1 MILPAADVSLDFKFP
16 SRHAIFGANWRI
28 FSSAAKPVNMVAF
41 LAFCHPGLLARFID
55 FILEPVNDVLAV
67 DVKAI
72 EVECLTRLWHYS
84 EPKAGCDPMLE

>member
-1 MILPAADVSLDFKFP
+1 V
-16 SRHAIFGANWRI
+16 
-28 FSSAAKPVNMVAF
+28 AAKPVNVVAF

-72 EVECLTRLWHYS
+72 EVENVLPDFGIIVSPRQVAMPCWNRL
-84 EPKAGCDPMLE
+84 